1 MIKRIEILFITIIIT
16 GVLFISGCGRVAVP
30 EYSSSDVMLEAFDEY
45 CMTYNIS
52 NAEVRLVDGTGE
64 TLWDARY
71 GESEG
76 DRLFAAAS
84 ITKMFTAAVIFNLDE
99 KALLSLDDCI
109 DSYLPDGIVDGIAV
123 IDGIDYSHEI
133 TVRELL
139 SHTSGIADYFSE
151 NSDKY
156 ISIRS
161 ESYYKND
168 VLYDFDLALDMTRQL
183 EAHFEPGEDDQAYYS
198 DFNYQLLG
206 KIIETVTGQSL
217 EYNYDKYIIS
227 PAGLDDTFL
236 FEPGMDWGDILPI
249 DMPCGTT
256 TRPLMESGERSA
268 GGLISTVDDLSRFI
282 QSYMDGKLFDIS
294 YFEEIYDFTSLGVG
308 RPDYGLGLMRYDD
321 NYELYGH
328 TGSFGSEL
336 FYCPDLDIYIICSAN
351 NCSNAKNMNLIE
363 YLLDCYVR

>member
-76 DRLFAAAS
+76 DRLFAVAS

-99 KALLSLDDCI
+99 ESLLSLDDCI

-151 NSDKY
+151 NSDEY

-183 EAHFEPGEDDQAYYS
+183 EAHFEPGENRKRTDHSRQCDNLHISVEYALFGRYYTQMQFFHHAIFLFFCCLFQQFLTFLYCLLNGS
-198 DFNYQLLG
+198 DIQESLFG
-206 KIIETVTGQSL
+206 KIIHFSFQNHLESL
-217 EYNYDKYIIS
+217 DGVFN
-227 PAGLDDTFL
+227 THHH
-236 FEPGMDWGDILPI
+236 
-249 DMPCGTT
+249 
-256 TRPLMESGERSA
+256 TRNA
-268 GGLISTVDDLSRFI
+268 C
-282 QSYMDGKLFDIS
+282 KLFS
-294 YFEEIYDFTSLGVG
+294 HGKRL
-308 RPDYGLGLMRYDD
+308 
-321 NYELYGH
+321 
-328 TGSFGSEL
+328 
-336 FYCPDLDIYIICSAN
+336 
-351 NCSNAKNMNLIE
+351 
-363 YLLDCYVR
+363 

>member
-76 DRLFAAAS
+76 DSLFAVAS
-84 ITKMFTAAVIFNLDE
+84 ITKMFTAAVIFNLDKE
-99 KALLSLDDCI
+99 SLLSLDDCI

-151 NSDKY
+151 NSDEY

-168 VLYDFDLALDMTRQL
+168 VLYDFDLAL
-183 EAHFEPGEDDQAYYS
+183 
-198 DFNYQLLG
+198 
-206 KIIETVTGQSL
+206 
-217 EYNYDKYIIS
+217 
-227 PAGLDDTFL
+227 
-236 FEPGMDWGDILPI
+236 
-249 DMPCGTT
+249 
-256 TRPLMESGERSA
+256 
-268 GGLISTVDDLSRFI
+268 
-282 QSYMDGKLFDIS
+282 
-294 YFEEIYDFTSLGVG
+294 
-308 RPDYGLGLMRYDD
+308 
-321 NYELYGH
+321 
-328 TGSFGSEL
+328 
-336 FYCPDLDIYIICSAN
+336 
-351 NCSNAKNMNLIE
+351 
-363 YLLDCYVR
+363 